1 MSPEDLDRIYTQ
13 LSHLLTR
20 VGEENA
26 ALFLSR
32 FAMLAI
38 VELEDPDLCSALLE
52 SAATTLASKNVG

>member
-1 MSPEDLDRIYTQ
+1 MSPEDLDRVYTQ

-38 VELEDPDLCSALLE
+38 VELEEPDLCSRLLE
-52 SAATTLASKNVG
+52 SAAKSLCV